1 MMLRRFN
8 IGIIGYGN
16 LMKAYDPGEKVVV
29 MTTQVAYDLIQ
40 ITNPFS

>member
-16 LMKAYDPGEKVVV
+16 LGRAAVRLLNLKRRVFEEEGADGTGER
-29 MTTQVAYDLIQ
+29 L
-40 ITNPFS
+40 